1 MWMSQEISRGRSL
14 DTFQA
19 SINTFTLSRERVIG
33 ALKLLRYLEILR
45 ELLLLSELEKVTVD
59 VESILMEDI
68 PHKAEIL
75 KYIRKVFNRWVNVP
89 EVKEL
94 KIEAG
99 IPEGGLNSHI
109 FIIAKFRDSE
119 KAVDLSEELEY
130 QLLSADPKISNR
142 IVVYSL
148 FG

>member
-1 MWMSQEISRGRSL
+1 MSQEISRGRSL